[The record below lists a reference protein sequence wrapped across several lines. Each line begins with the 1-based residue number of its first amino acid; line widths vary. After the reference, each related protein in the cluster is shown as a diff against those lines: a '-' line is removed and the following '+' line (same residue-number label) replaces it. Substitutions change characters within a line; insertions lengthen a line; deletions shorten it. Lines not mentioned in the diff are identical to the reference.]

1 MTYKKLIGQRPCE
14 FEPESEHNWSFGVR
28 AKKHIFSN
36 LFSMPNQN
44 LNQLLA
50 LGWNRDAD
58 TRIHFDSIKLF

>member
-1 MTYKKLIGQRPCE
+1 VSLNLNLNTIGASEFVQRT
-14 FEPESEHNWSFGVR
+14 
-28 AKKHIFSN
+28 KHFSN

-58 TRIHFDSIKLF
+58 TQIHFDSIKLFSGQVNT